1 VAVTLSES
9 AKNLVRSNFFGKD
22 FATYVTEI
30 NDFLVLE
37 FGQEI
42 TSNIV
47 ASELGQMLIEMVA
60 FALSTM
66 SWYGDRQADD
76 TNLTFVRLR
85 SAAVTIARQLG
96 YKPRAAVPPAIEI
109 TMTLSFPPTLTRL
122 TIERGRRLVGPS
134 GLTYVT
140 TEEVIF
146 DVGEVGPKT
155 FGAVEGELVEEIF
168 TSTGKP
174 DQFFLIETIPTNKSI
189 SQDSPRVFVNASEWD
204 ENPLLTFEQTDQFEF
219 GYGFNPPRLQ
229 FGDGIAGNVPPPDAE
244 IRVTYLAT
252 AGPAGAVQANT
263 VVAFQ
268 APLVAGTQT
277 LAGNLSHD
285 EPSTPGSARE
295 TIASIRVNAPQVTQA
310 QDRAVTQ
317 QDLDAFI
324 NSFIDP
330 VFGAVAIGRA
340 TVPRSVEQ
348 DAEALT
354 IIGLIQSSCPLSLG
368 HGTVFDSDFAI
379 GEIVTGQTS
388 GATGVIVGIQTSVTG
403 SFLSVSSLGT
413 ADYAVGETIIGGTSL
428 AFTVLLSVA
437 TSEIV
442 PRLSTYWNKVL
453 ASNCQA
459 NVVIA
464 QILSADQVGRYIVAP
479 VALARAVEEFL
490 DERAESTVKVIVTDG
505 SINLFAVDL
514 AVRVEHLPI
523 ISGDIQR
530 QALATEIVA
539 ALETALLGRAYG
551 VSLRISDLY
560 SIVDAIEGVDYSH
573 VQVTK
578 INGEDPAPG
587 QLNEFGDLEI
597 LDFEVITLGLSPTVT
612 FI

>member
-1 VAVTLSES
+1 MAVVISQTAQS
-9 AKNLVRSNFFGKD
+9 LVRSNFFGKD
-22 FATYVTEI
+22 FETYVNEI
-30 NDFLVLE
+30 NDFLKLE
-37 FGQEI
+37 FGEEI

-47 ASELGQMLIEMVA
+47 ASEMGQMLIEMVA

-76 TNLTFVRLR
+76 TNLSFVRL

-96 YKPRAAVPPAIEI
+96 YKPRAAVPPAVEI

-122 TIERGRRLVGPS
+122 TLENGRVLVGPG
-134 GLTYVT
+134 GLLYT
-140 TEEVIF
+140 TTQEVVF

-155 FGAVEGELVEEIF
+155 FGAVEGETIEDIF
-168 TSTGKP
+168 TSDGKP
-174 DQFFLIETIPTNKSI
+174 GQFFLIETVPTDKSM
-189 SQDSPRVFVNASEWD
+189 SQDSPRVFVNSVEWV
-204 ENPLLTFEQTDQFEF
+204 ENDLLTFEQTDQFEM

-229 FGDGIAGNVPPPDAE
+229 FGDGIAGNIPPPDSE

-263 VVAFQ
+263 VIAFQ
-268 APLVAGTQT
+268 APLIAGVQT

-285 EPSTPGSARE
+285 EPSTPGSSRE
-295 TIASIRVNAPQVTQA
+295 SINSIRVNAPQVTQA

-330 VFGAVAIGRA
+330 VFGAVSIGRA
-340 TVPRSVEQ
+340 TVPRSVAQ

-354 IIGLIQSSCPLSLG
+354 IIGLIQTACPLSLG
-368 HGTVFDSDFAI
+368 HGTVFDGAFLL
-379 GEIVTGQTS
+379 GETVTGAS
-388 GATGVIVGIQTSVTG
+388 SAATGVIVGIQSSITG
-403 SFLSVSSLGT
+403 SFLAVSSLGT
-413 ADYAVGETIIGGTSL
+413 SDFVIGESVVGATTSANTILTSS
-428 AFTVLLSVA
+428 T
-437 TSEIV
+437 TSEIAT
-442 PRLSTYWNKVL
+442 RLTTYWDKVL

-459 NVVIA
+459 NVVLA
-464 QILSADQVGRYIVAP
+464 QILASDQVGRYISAP
-479 VALARAVEEFL
+479 VGLARAVEDFL

-505 SINLFAVDL
+505 AINLFTVDL
-514 AVRVEHLPI
+514 TAEVNHLPI

-530 QALATEIVA
+530 QALANEIVV
-539 ALETALLGRAYG
+539 ALETELLGRLYG
-551 VSLRISDLY
+551 ASLRISDLY
-560 SIVDAIEGVDYSH
+560 AIVEAITGVNFSH
-573 VQVTK
+573 ITISK
-578 INGEDPAPG
+578 INGLDPASG
-587 QLNEFGDLEI
+587 QLNEFGDLVI